1 MRPEE
6 HWQNLQGSAALSSRQ
21 KLKLCWP
28 LLAILAF
35 LFLCAALS
43 DLLDFISLQAPTM
56 GYMPTAKLVPLLEE
70 WFLARML
77 PIMSAA
83 IFLAIIFRLISR
95 RSGK

>member
-6 HWQNLQGSAALSSRQ
+6 HWQYLQGSTSLSSRQ

-35 LFLCAALS
+35 LLLCAALS
-43 DLLDFISLQAPTM
+43 DLLDFISPQAPTM
-56 GYMPTAKLVPLLEE
+56 GYMPTAKLIPLLKE
-70 WFLARML
+70 WFMTRML

-83 IFLAIIFRLISR
+83 IFLALLLRLVSR